1 MCRNSFI
8 IFSSSAGCN
17 TNNSIRSIPLENGK
31 QPGSYSTAN
40 IDTAATGKSGNK
52 VIFHKWALNLHKWTL
67 IRYSQNISRRRTNTY
82 PKIPERYRLRSTD
95 GTPPTLQNSIE
106 LQNAATPNKTRSVS
120 LHGQSTTPL
129 LSKVSPNNH
138 FNSSKSTDTE
148 KNQGKEEEEV
158 IYFWY
163 KPTEVEI

>member
-1 MCRNSFI
+1 MSHNVSC
-8 IFSSSAGCN
+8 
-17 TNNSIRSIPLENGK
+17 
-31 QPGSYSTAN
+31 
-40 IDTAATGKSGNK
+40 
-52 VIFHKWALNLHKWTL
+52 
-67 IRYSQNISRRRTNTY
+67 RRTNTY

-138 FNSSKSTDTE
+138 FNSSKSTDNGKDE

-158 IYFWY
+158 IYF
-163 KPTEVEI
+163 